1 MILWNCRQT
10 FVGAACWYQQ
20 GWACTDVSLACTSHS
35 QKKILSNSNRCCIIS
50 SFHRHISQIQSGGGT
65 DYGVTGQLTR
75 GDVTMTGDRDIK
87 MRSHDSILD
96 SWRHDCHRVLMT
108 SHVSK
113 IRGEIKILHS
123 THYQHPTLGS
133 RHFLRPASCYLR
145 GRKSRVERCETIWR
159 SPHRRLV
166 TRQDTQGTTRV
177 GVMSPVPRHRFGM
190 KCHKRWSD
198 WKPKKE
204 TTSV

>member
-1 MILWNCRQT
+1 
-10 FVGAACWYQQ
+10 
-20 GWACTDVSLACTSHS
+20 
-35 QKKILSNSNRCCIIS
+35 
-50 SFHRHISQIQSGGGT
+50 
-65 DYGVTGQLTR
+65 
-75 GDVTMTGDRDIK
+75 MTGDRDIK

-145 GRKSRVERCETIWR
+145 GRKSQLQARGVRPSGAARTGDW
-159 SPHRRLV
+159 SPGRTLRGQEGSGWCPLSPDTDLEWNVTKDDRTENLKKKQLLSKCFATRNLSQLWKWKANFKHCSKEYKNIGSTGGVRANHARNSTHRREVYVILN
-166 TRQDTQGTTRV
+166 QGHYV
-177 GVMSPVPRHRFGM
+177 GSQMRFGSGIGQNKM
-190 KCHKRWSD
+190 
-198 WKPKKE
+198 
-204 TTSV
+204 

>member
-145 GRKSRVERCETIWR
+145 GRKSQREVWDHLAQPAPETGHQAGHSGDNKGRGDVPCPQTQIWNE
-159 SPHRRLV
+159 
-166 TRQDTQGTTRV
+166 
-177 GVMSPVPRHRFGM
+177 MSQKMIGL
-190 KCHKRWSD
+190 K
-198 WKPKKE
+198 
-204 TTSV
+204 T